1 LTYPARGVLW
11 QPMPQSRVGRWA
23 FVAAAVG
30 LLACPA
36 RAQTADASEPIPVL
50 DGERFLSPGPR
61 TLHFD
66 GLNADPSTI
75 GNFQGVV
82 ALAYMRGTARDATG
96 RPFAMATDIRIF
108 EGDYV
113 SADGAPRRGT
123 FAFV

>member
-1 LTYPARGVLW
+1 MA
-11 QPMPQSRVGRWA
+11 PMPQSRVGRWA
-23 FVAAAVG
+23 LVTASVG